1 MGICG
6 SMIILEKN
14 IDTENTLDKIIL
26 LLNFFIKDKLKKDQI
41 KPFLSNLIYYQILS
55 EKSDFVKF
63 RRFSKWIEM

>member
-26 LLNFFIKDKLKKDQI
+26 LLNFFIKDKLKKI
-41 KPFLSNLIYYQILS
+41 K
-55 EKSDFVKF
+55 
-63 RRFSKWIEM
+63 